1 MRLTSLAPGTDAEG
15 IKQEKGVLGLII
27 GRRSTT
33 TLFFLPL
40 QEVLNTD
47 MMLELLLS

>member
-1 MRLTSLAPGTDAEG
+1 MRVTSLAPGTGAEG
-15 IKQEKGVLGLII
+15 IKQKGVLGLII